1 MSAIGNV
8 LKNPNFWLALIVMA
22 AAVTA
27 FALGVTMMSTN
38 FALSFLLEIVSVVM
52 AGLSTT
58 LFVIAGV
65 QSARKQRQNRMSGY
79 V

>member
-22 AAVTA
+22 AAIAA
-27 FALGVTMMSTN
+27 FALGATMISTN
-38 FALSFLLEIVSVVM
+38 FTLGFLFEIVSVVM
-52 AGLSTT
+52 VGLSTT

-65 QSARKQRQNRMSGY
+65 QSARKQRQSRMSGY

>member
-1 MSAIGNV
+1 MSVIGNV

-22 AAVTA
+22 AAITA
-27 FALGVTMMSTN
+27 FALGAAMLSTN
-38 FALSFLLEIVSVVM
+38 FTLGFLLEIVSVVM

-58 LFVIAGV
+58 LFVVAGV
-65 QSARKQRQNRMSGY
+65 QSARKQRQSRMSGY